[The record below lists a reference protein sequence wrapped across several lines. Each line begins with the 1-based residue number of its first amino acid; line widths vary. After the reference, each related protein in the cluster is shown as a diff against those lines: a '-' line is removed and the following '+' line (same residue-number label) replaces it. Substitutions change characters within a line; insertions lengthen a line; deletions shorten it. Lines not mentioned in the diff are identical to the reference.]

1 MSYVL
6 DTNTLIYFFKG
17 VGQVAS
23 HLYSCDPYEVIV
35 PTVVLYELNVG
46 IQKSTHPAK
55 RLAQLS
61 TLLEQVQ
68 VLSFG
73 RREAEVSAQIRA
85 TLERQG
91 KLIGPYDIQIAGCA
105 LANNATLVT
114 HNIKEFERVEGLVVV
129 DWF

>member
-23 HLYSCDPYEVIV
+23 HLYSCDPNEIII
-35 PTVVLYELNVG
+35 PTIVLYELNVG
-46 IQKSTHPAK
+46 IQKSTSPDK
-55 RLAQLS
+55 RLSQLS

-68 VLSFG
+68 VMPFG
-73 RREAEVSAQIRA
+73 RKEAEVSAQIRA
-85 TLERQG
+85 KLERQG
-91 KLIGPYDIQIAGCA
+91 KTIGPYDIQIAGCA

-114 HNIKEFERVEGLVVV
+114 HNTREFERVEGLQIV

>member
-17 VGQVAS
+17 MGQVAS
-23 HLYSCDPYEVIV
+23 HLYSCDPHEIFI

-46 IQKSTHPAK
+46 IQKSASPDK
-55 RLAQLS
+55 RLSQLS
-61 TLLEQVQ
+61 ILLNQVQ
-68 VLSFG
+68 VIPFG

-91 KLIGPYDIQIAGCA
+91 KPIGPYDIQIAGCA

-114 HNIKEFERVEGLVVV
+114 HNTKEFKRVEGLQVV